1 VILKKVIEMKRVLTW
16 YSNEKFGHDPYSNCR
31 PMRSQ
36 LDLGLDLG
44 HGEAVV
50 RVVDKS
56 EISEGGFRN
65 VWDGV
70 EG

>member
-1 VILKKVIEMKRVLTW
+1 VIWKKVIEMKRVLTW
-16 YSNEKFGHDPYSNCR
+16 YSNGKFGHDPYSNFR

-36 LDLGLDLG
+36 LDHELGLG

-65 VWDGV
+65 VWDDV